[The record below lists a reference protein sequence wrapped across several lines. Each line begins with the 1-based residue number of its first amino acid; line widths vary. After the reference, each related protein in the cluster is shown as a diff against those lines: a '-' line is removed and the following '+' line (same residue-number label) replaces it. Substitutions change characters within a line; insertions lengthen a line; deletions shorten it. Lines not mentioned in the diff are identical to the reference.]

1 MKRIVRESAI
11 LLALCLHPA
20 TGIVQ
25 ASVIANSSLTLT
37 QFQILPS
44 TGSVRFLSPVT
55 ATTFAQVQDSLGGLD
70 QQLNTIDDAAALA
83 TASTTLAN
91 ANAAASAPARTANA
105 VTGANLAGI
114 DASGSSTARSDLS
127 ATFEIVGA
135 TGPVDVLF
143 KVLLDYI
150 QSLTTSDGGLS
161 ATSELS
167 FTLTLDDGDQPL
179 FFDNILDVGPDST
192 TSTSSSTPLNGAA
205 TLDPNTDYSFL
216 LKLDSETSVRN
227 TPESSTI
234 LLVISGGLFILAA
247 RRRAVAQRL
256 LHC

>member
-1 MKRIVRESAI
+1 M
-11 LLALCLHPA
+11 AL
-20 TGIVQ
+20 
-25 ASVIANSSLTLT
+25 
-37 QFQILPS
+37 
-44 TGSVRFLSPVT
+44 VT
-55 ATTFAQVQDSLGGLD
+55 AALGSIRIRRDRQIGNVGRAAQF
-70 QQLNTIDDAAALA
+70 NAIDDAAASA
-83 TASTTLAN
+83 AASTTLAN

-105 VTGANLAGI
+105 ATGANLSGI

-135 TGPVDVLF
+135 ASPVDVLF

-167 FTLTLDDGDQPL
+167 FTLTLDDGDQPW